1 MNITPQPAA
10 RGLLWLAEGLR
21 LMKRQPLG
29 LFAMT
34 FLSIALTLLP
44 SIIPGIGTLLTLVV
58 QPAIYFGLMTAIK
71 AIDEGEH
78 PNPRLLLAAFKPE
91 ESGNVWQPLLVLG
104 TINAALV
111 VCVML
116 VATLFAADTA
126 PIMISQDQPAPDPEL
141 LTQWL
146 QSTLIFAVLFMPVQM
161 AMWYAPLFVGWHG
174 TPAGKSLFFSL
185 VAVWRNKW
193 GFAALFI
200 GWMAIL
206 FVLILILNLLVA
218 GLGLAPALLSMMIAP
233 LTLLIISAAYCS
245 FWVNYRDV
253 IR

>member
-34 FLSIALTLLP
+34 FLSVALTLLP
-44 SIIPGIGTLLTLVV
+44 SIIPGIGTLLTLIV

-71 AIDEGEH
+71 AIDEGET
-78 PNPRLLLAAFKPE
+78 PNPRLLLIAFKPE
-91 ESGNVWQPLLVLG
+91 AGNVWQPLLVLG

-116 VATLFAADTA
+116 VAALFSTDAT
-126 PIMISQDQPAPDPEL
+126 PIMISQDQPAPDPEQ
-141 LTQWL
+141 LTKLL
-146 QSTLIFAVLFMPVQM
+146 QSMLVFAVLFMPVQM
-161 AMWYAPLFVGWHG
+161 AMWYSPLFVGWHG
-174 TPAGKSLFFSL
+174 TTAGKSLFYSI

-193 GFAALFI
+193 SFALLFA
-200 GWMAIL
+200 GWAAIL
-206 FVLILILNLLVA
+206 FVLILFLNLLVA
-218 GLGLAPALLSMMIAP
+218 GLGLAPALLSMMVAP
-233 LTLLIISAAYCS
+233 LTLLIIAAAYCS